1 MLKHATALRSN
12 GTLSNA
18 SDLLRAI
25 IVNGKRPMRSS
36 STNGS
41 RPMASSSA
49 LSPRRPQEELQQYA
63 FHSDPETSCEHRN
76 PSIPVLNNHSKLELK
91 ASGSATFASSS
102 SSTRGSPSSID
113 ITDIPSP
120 SHSSTSPSSHTIQTS
135 NRRSRV
141 PTLPSAKD
149 PPHGSDETTAFVSQ
163 ISRSRD
169 LSSALQILDSA
180 TPAQLRGGG
189 LVINAL
195 RDRAMRS
202 LRAPTVEPALKENLA
217 RVADHI
223 ERLSRSWRWKAN
235 SNQSAEHRLHC
246 WKLEIK
252 AFRGHYIPPGAL
264 GRLQRSNALDTTP
277 ENVGR
282 LERILEVICCI
293 LLTQQVTGRHARE
306 ALEHINAHWSFF
318 SPNRQTDFLPCPS
331 LANGQARAVFLEAL
345 NVARRVPLSEVRS
358 WMTADGWK
366 NKNHQQCLISIFVR
380 SHCCRG
386 QSEMALRLF
395 NDLAERGLHL
405 SFSLR
410 LEVIRALLVD
420 GLVQE
425 ASPLLAFETEA
436 LQAREVPHLQKALE
450 LAIRARNPAAQNRLR
465 SVLAEKGTVQEIST
479 TQMESVPILP
489 TLGSQ
494 SSVNAVGR
502 MTKDEKRI
510 ALLQATQAIHG
521 ARGNEA
527 QMVEVFR
534 QTLLQGV
541 QPDTALCNALLSGLA
556 RREDIE
562 GVNGMLQM
570 MEMSGVKK
578 DACTYTTVISMYA
591 RREDTASAEHMAK
604 QAIDNGVRLDGRL
617 FHALAMA
624 YVSTESWE
632 ALIRLFEDLQD
643 GYKYA
648 TSMSSPFVVD
658 SLLMAYVAMG
668 VPFATVKEFFREKLP
683 QYGVRPSTSM
693 YIHVIRSATDAG
705 RLQDA
710 MSLLQELREKAADSN
725 SGLVMEPQAVAIVL
739 AGFLHAGRWREA
751 KALYAQSG
759 TLHLAWDGA
768 SASTVLQAANRL
780 PRRLRRRILRT
791 LFPRALPV
799 KKQGG
804 AVQRLKEDDRGRG
817 MRLERLLLPIMQTQ
831 ALRQKPDAVEEL
843 HQKIIEAGGEPSHLS
858 LCILLDAYRR
868 VGNIAAAKAV
878 WEQIFDKAQSEAFV
892 HGGDPTQITRR
903 HILAI
908 PLSTYLDALVAAGAH
923 GAVIKTWE
931 SVREAGFGYSPE
943 NWNTFA
949 VALIA
954 AGRPLEA
961 FQAVEW
967 CLTPANSPTP
977 NSKAVLDESLA
988 NRVAGIRRSPQHR
1001 RRAVFEA
1008 RRLKERHGE
1017 AWANALRSDDV
1028 TSPLKFISQHSG
1040 YHNRWRPSAATL
1052 MALKNVV
1059 IRLQH
1064 GHMIHPKSRRWS
1076 EEIYRGSE
1084 EDAALATLG
1093 RIQDECPLT
1102 YKKVL
1107 APQERKRKRRDGPLR
1122 NRERQ
1127 RPHTVERRARF
1138 LKILGKP
1145 SRKQNL
1151 FDPEAQSN
1159 VDM

>member
-1 MLKHATALRSN
+1 M
-12 GTLSNA
+12 G
-18 SDLLRAI
+18 
-25 IVNGKRPMRSS
+25 SS
-36 STNGS
+36 
-41 RPMASSSA
+41 R
-49 LSPRRPQEELQQYA
+49 
-63 FHSDPETSCEHRN
+63 
-76 PSIPVLNNHSKLELK
+76 
-91 ASGSATFASSS
+91 
-102 SSTRGSPSSID
+102 SID
-113 ITDIPSP
+113 ISDIPSP
-120 SHSSTSPSSHTIQTS
+120 SPPTASTTS
-135 NRRSRV
+135 YAIETPNLRSRV
-141 PTLPSAKD
+141 PRLPPTKD
-149 PPHGSDETTAFVSQ
+149 PVHGSDEITAFVSQ
-163 ISRSRD
+163 IARARD
-169 LSSALQILDSA
+169 LSSALQMLDSA
-180 TPAQLRGGG
+180 TPNQLQGGG

-202 LRAPTVEPALKENLA
+202 LRAPTLEPALKENLA
-217 RVADHI
+217 RVADHMTS
-223 ERLSRSWRWKAN
+223 LLRSWRWKAN
-235 SNQSAEHRLHC
+235 SNKSAEHRLHC
-246 WKLEIK
+246 WQLEIK
-252 AFRGHYIPPGAL
+252 AFRGHHIPPAAL
-264 GRLQRSNALDTTP
+264 GRLQRSDAKDTGP
-277 ENVGR
+277 DNVGKV
-282 LERILEVICCI
+282 ERILEVIRCI
-293 LLTQQVTGRHARE
+293 LLTQQVTGRPPRE

-345 NVARRVPLSEVRS
+345 NVARKVPLSEVRS
-358 WMTADGWK
+358 WFTGDWWM
-366 NKNHQQCLISIFVR
+366 NKNHKQCLISIFAR

-386 QSEMALRLF
+386 ESEMALRLF
-395 NDLAERGLHL
+395 NDLAEHTLHL

-436 LQAREVPHLQKALE
+436 LQAREVPQLQKALE
-450 LAIRARNPAAQNRLR
+450 FAIRARNSPAQDRLR
-465 SVLAEKGTVQEIST
+465 SVLAEKGTAQETSP
-479 TQMESVPILP
+479 TQMGSVPILP
-489 TLGSQ
+489 TSSSQ
-494 SSVNAVGR
+494 PNVSEVSR
-502 MTKDEKRI
+502 MTEEEKRRT
-510 ALLQATQAIHG
+510 LLQATQSIHS

-534 QTLLQGV
+534 QTLLQGIR
-541 QPDTALCNALLSGLA
+541 PDTAMCNALLSGLA

-562 GVNGMLQM
+562 GIKGMLQM
-570 MEMSGVKK
+570 MDMSGVKK
-578 DACTYTTVISMYA
+578 DARTYTIVISMYA

-604 QAIDNGVRLDGRL
+604 QAIENGVRVDGRL
-617 FHALAMA
+617 FHALVMA
-624 YVSTESWE
+624 YMSTESWE
-632 ALIRLFEDLQD
+632 AVVRLFEDLQD
-643 GYKYA
+643 NSKYA
-648 TSMSSPFVVD
+648 TSFSSPFVLD

-710 MSLLQELREKAADSN
+710 MSLLQELREKAADST
-725 SGLVMEPQAVAIVL
+725 SGLVMEPRAVAIVL
-739 AGFLHAGRWREA
+739 AGFLQAGRWREA

-759 TLHLAWDGA
+759 MLHLAWDDA

-799 KKQGG
+799 KGRDG
-804 AVQRLKEDDRGRG
+804 TVQRLKVDDRSRA

-831 ALRQKPDAVEEL
+831 ALRHKPAAVEEL
-843 HQKIIEAGGEPSHLS
+843 HQKIIESGGEPSHLS

-868 VGNIAAAKAV
+868 VGKITEAKAV
-878 WEQIFDKAQSEAFV
+878 WEQIFRKAQDEALEP
-892 HGGDPTQITRR
+892 GGNPPQITRR

-908 PLSTYLDALVAAGAH
+908 PLSIYLDALVAAGAH
-923 GAVIKTWE
+923 GAVIKAWD
-931 SVREAGFGYSPE
+931 SVRDAGFGYSPE

-954 AGRPLEA
+954 GGRPFEA
-961 FQAVEW
+961 FQVVER
-967 CLTPANSPTP
+967 CLIPANSPAQE
-977 NSKAVLDESLA
+977 SKVVLDEALA
-988 NRVAGIRRSPQHR
+988 NPVTGIRRSPQHR

-1008 RRLKERHGE
+1008 RRLKERHREG
-1017 AWANALRSDDV
+1017 WANALQSDDV

-1064 GHMIHPKSRRWS
+1064 GHMIHPTSRRWS
-1076 EEIYRGSE
+1076 EEMYRGSE
-1084 EDAALATLG
+1084 EDAALATLA
-1093 RIQDECPLT
+1093 RIQDQCPQT
-1102 YKKVL
+1102 YAKVL
-1107 APQERKRKRRDGPLR
+1107 VPQERKRKRRDGPLR
-1122 NRERQ
+1122 HREKR

-1138 LKILGKP
+1138 LRIVGKS